1 MSKDALILTL
11 IGTAI
16 IAALLST
23 TTSTTTISLFGGILS
38 LPLSPIAN
46 VWALNVTGTEGPD
59 TLTGTAEKDTIR
71 GYGGADMI
79 SGLEGNDQI
88 RSDGGDDTIH
98 GNDGRDRIR
107 GDRGNDV
114 IFGNDGN
121 DMLIAGPGND
131 SLTGGPGKDTF
142 NCGEG
147 IDTVMDFDPVI
158 NDTVMASCE
167 NTNPLSTADE
177 DAAINISSNLPE
189 EQAADDIPI
198 NPFNISL
205 LEEENGESKM
215 IANTMMTMAMMKREE

>member
-1 MSKDALILTL
+1 MSKEVLVLT
-11 IGTAI
+11 IIVTAVL
-16 IAALLST
+16 AALLST
-23 TTSTTTISLFGGILS
+23 TATSRFGRILS
-38 LPLSPIAN
+38 ISSPIAN

-59 TLTGTAEKDTIR
+59 TLTGTAEQDNIR
-71 GYGGADMI
+71 GFGGDDMI
-79 SGLEGNDQI
+79 SGLEGGDKI
-88 RSDGGDDTIH
+88 RGGDGDDTVH
-98 GNDGRDRIR
+98 GNEGRDRIR
-107 GDRGNDV
+107 GDKGNDV
-114 IFGNDGN
+114 IFGDDGN

>member
-1 MSKDALILTL
+1 MSKDALILTI

-16 IAALLST
+16 IAALLSI

-38 LPLSPIAN
+38 LPSSPLVD
-46 VWALNVTGTEGPD
+46 VWALNVTGTEEPD
-59 TLTGTAEKDTIR
+59 TLTGTAEKDYIR
-71 GYGGADMI
+71 GYRGGDMI

-88 RSDGGDDTIH
+88 RGDGGNDTIH
-98 GNDGRDRIR
+98 GGDGRDRIR

-114 IFGNDGN
+114 IFSDDGN
-121 DMLIAGPGND
+121 DMLIAGPGDD

-147 IDTVMDFDPVI
+147 NDIVMDFDPVI

-167 NTNPLSTADE
+167 TTNPPSTADE

-215 IANTMMTMAMMKREE
+215 IANTTMTMAMMKREE